1 MIIAAKFP
9 NYLTGAFFFL
19 LHFASLSWE
28 QNILTCRSVTLG
40 VNSKQGFPGLIYYAP
55 DPEQKIGGEG
65 HIGQA
70 ELLQWQE
77 KCKLQIRSE
86 LCWGGDQLSS
96 QSCSL
101 FGFDCSL
108 LITFLLL
115 QLTWPDGEGL
125 RSLISIFWD
134 IGCIFRLIVH
144 KAMSYFVGY
153 LCLDRLYYRSGV
165 SDTRWVARALAAGVR
180 VKNAPT

>member
-9 NYLTGAFFFL
+9 NYMTGAFFFL
-19 LHFASLSWE
+19 LHFAPLSWE

-86 LCWGGDQLSS
+86 LCWGRRSAFKPV
-96 QSCSL
+96 L
-101 FGFDCSL
+101 FLVWLWLFIAHHFSVGAADLTWWRRSVFTNFCILGHWMHFEVDCS
-108 LITFLLL
+108 
-115 QLTWPDGEGL
+115 Q
-125 RSLISIFWD
+125 RN
-134 IGCIFRLIVH
+134 
-144 KAMSYFVGY
+144 FVV
-153 LCLDRLYYRSGV
+153 L
-165 SDTRWVARALAAGVR
+165 
-180 VKNAPT
+180 